1 MVEVKSARGSTV
13 LVDRPVKPAPAAAF
27 GAWASDDE
35 GDEGLLGM
43 ERQPLAAATKAK
55 KKKKKKK
62 KNQPTKKNM
71 PTENTPSPRSRSQ
84 QPSPRSQT
92 QKKASPRSGA
102 APKLMSPRAGADP
115 RLRSPPRTPG
125 APDFSTIATQVMAQ
139 HAPGSGRKSFAA
151 KPVNMKYIE
160 RLHSLHSERERNL
173 QVVRQ
178 MEQASLQRLSS
189 PPRSKRAQAR
199 RIDELHREH
208 QEREHR
214 RQLRKAEAFQQR
226 RMAEEEAAVPE
237 VRRQK
242 KLRSIAQLR
251 KKLQSMSYGTH
262 GQDPRKLFSHFDRD
276 NSGALE
282 LAEFRSAVRKGGHMT
297 SADITD
303 AELRRLFEAVDV
315 DHSGDVSVDE
325 LASFVWGVDE
335 IDVVDQSDYS
345 TADGKAAATGITP
358 TRLRS
363 PSPVA
368 GRLESPTHPAER
380 LLQWA
385 EQRDKKLAARQ
396 QQMAETQQP
405 PATPKISRK
414 SRQLAGD
421 RGVGKLHE
429 WHEQKTRKVED
440 KRAAAADAAF
450 ERLMSPVRDR
460 GK

>member
-1 MVEVKSARGSTV
+1 MN
-13 LVDRPVKPAPAAAF
+13 
-27 GAWASDDE
+27 
-35 GDEGLLGM
+35 
-43 ERQPLAAATKAK
+43 K
-55 KKKKKKK
+55 KT
-62 KNQPTKKNM
+62 PTG
-71 PTENTPSPRSRSQ
+71 NTPSPRSQ
-84 QPSPRSQT
+84 QPSPGAQA
-92 QKKASPRSGA
+92 QKQASPQAGA
-102 APKLMSPRAGADP
+102 APRLMSPRAGAAPRLMSPRAGAAP

-125 APDFSTIATQVMAQ
+125 APDFSAFATQVVAQ
-139 HAPGSGRKSFAA
+139 QALGSGRKSSAA

-251 KKLQSMSYGTH
+251 KKLQSMSYSTH

-276 NSGALE
+276 NSGALD
-282 LAEFRSAVRKGGHMT
+282 LAEFKSAVRKGGHLT

-303 AELRRLFEAVDV
+303 AELRRLFEVVDV
-315 DHSGDVSVDE
+315 DNSGDVSVDE

-368 GRLESPTHPAER
+368 GRLESPTRAAER

-385 EQRDKKLAARQ
+385 EQRDKKIAARQ
-396 QQMAETQQP
+396 QQLAKTQQP
-405 PATPKISRK
+405 PSTPKISRK
-414 SRQLAGD
+414 SRQLAGA

-460 GK
+460 GKPPSISVSFCQYMYLMAEVAADAFYSY